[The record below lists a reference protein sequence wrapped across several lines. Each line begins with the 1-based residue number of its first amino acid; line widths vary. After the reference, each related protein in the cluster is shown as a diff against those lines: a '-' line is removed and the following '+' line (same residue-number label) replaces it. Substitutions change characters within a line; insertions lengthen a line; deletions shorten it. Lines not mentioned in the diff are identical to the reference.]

1 MCVFIYTLKHNV
13 SKTRVCVYIYIHVLV
28 YHWHNRGKALLH
40 FFTAS
45 STFFVVPKWLV
56 IGAHNEQTQAAVPE
70 GRVRLAKI
78 DLSPDSVGND
88 LHFFIHFHRFQHLPC
103 STQMASYGTPTLS
116 QARDQW

>member
-1 MCVFIYTLKHNV
+1 MKISLEEKSEQQVGRF
-13 SKTRVCVYIYIHVLV
+13 
-28 YHWHNRGKALLH
+28 HWHNRGKALLH

-45 STFFVVPKWLV
+45 STFFVVAKWLV

-88 LHFFIHFHRFQHLPC
+88 LRFFIHF
-103 STQMASYGTPTLS
+103 S
-116 QARDQW
+116 QVSAPSLFYTNGWLWDPHTEPGQAPMVEGRVIIVKTD